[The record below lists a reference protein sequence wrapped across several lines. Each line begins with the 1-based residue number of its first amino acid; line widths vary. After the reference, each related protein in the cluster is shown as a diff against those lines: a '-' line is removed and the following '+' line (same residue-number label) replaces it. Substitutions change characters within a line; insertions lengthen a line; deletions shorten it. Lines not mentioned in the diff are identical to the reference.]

1 MILEHFQDNKLDKCP
16 VACESVEFSAQLSY
30 ARYPANTYADYIL
43 AKKRNL
49 KGTDEENRR
58 YLRYRLNYELISTPD
73 YTHFV
78 FKKSLN
84 LRFMS

>member
-58 YLRYRLNYELISTPD
+58 YLRYELKYELISTPD
-73 YTHFV
+73 YTYFV
-78 FKKSLN
+78 FKLGKV
-84 LRFMS
+84 

>member
-58 YLRYRLNYELISTPD
+58 YLRYGLNYELISTPD

-78 FKKSLN
+78 FNKSLN

>member
-30 ARYPANTYADYIL
+30 ARYPANIYADYIL

-58 YLRYRLNYELISTPD
+58 YLRYGLNYELISPPD

-78 FKKSLN
+78 FKLGKV
-84 LRFMS
+84 

>member
-49 KGTDEENRR
+49 KGRDEENRR
-58 YLRYRLNYELISTPD
+58 YLRYGLNYELISTPD

>member
-58 YLRYRLNYELISTPD
+58 YLRYGLNYQLISPPD
-73 YTHFV
+73 YTHFA
-78 FKKSLN
+78 FKLGKV
-84 LRFMS
+84 